1 MDFDFRLLVFYTAAQ
16 HLNFTKT
23 ASALFISQ
31 PAVSKN
37 IQELEKKLG
46 IPLFE
51 RKGNNLN
58 LTESGQIL
66 YKYAQQI
73 INLYNQAG
81 QEIQELQHGRKGNL
95 VLGASTTISQYILPG
110 LLADF
115 LTQYPNNR
123 IQSFQSNSRSIE
135 EQLMD
140 KTLDLGI
147 TEGSTDNRSLKY
159 IPFMKDELVLVT
171 NSGNPLL
178 KQLKDPMLADITRLP
193 LVLREQGSGTRTIIE
208 NALKDKHINLSE
220 IHIEMILPSTE
231 SIKAYLLRRNSFA
244 FLSIHTVQK
253 EVLNNQLCI
262 VDIPELTIDRYFYFT
277 HLYGGL
283 AGTPNQFLQFCLRQN
298 FKV

>member
-95 VLGASTTISQYILPG
+95 VLGASTTISQYILPA

>member
-95 VLGASTTISQYILPG
+95 VLGASTTISQYILPA

-178 KQLKDPMLADITRLP
+178 KQLKDPMLVDITQLP

-220 IHIEMILPSTE
+220 IQIEMILPSTE

>member
-95 VLGASTTISQYILPG
+95 VLGASTTISQYILPA

-220 IHIEMILPSTE
+220 IQIEMILPSTE

-253 EVLNNQLCI
+253 EVLNNQLSI

>member
-95 VLGASTTISQYILPG
+95 VLGASTTISQYILPA

-178 KQLKDPMLADITRLP
+178 KQLKDPTLVDITQLP

-220 IHIEMILPSTE
+220 IQIEMILPSTE

>member
-1 MDFDFRLLVFYTAAQ
+1 MDFDFRLIVFYTAAQ

-23 ASALFISQ
+23 ASALFVSQ

-46 IPLFE
+46 VPLFE
-51 RKGNNLN
+51 RKGNNLD

-73 INLYNQAG
+73 INLYNQAS
-81 QEIQELQHGRKGNL
+81 QEIQELQLGRKGNL
-95 VLGASTTISQYILPG
+95 VLGASTTISQYVLPT

-123 IQSFQSNSRSIE
+123 IQSFQSNSRTIE
-135 EQLMD
+135 EQLID

-147 TEGSTDNRSLKY
+147 TEGSTDNRALKY

-171 NSGNPLL
+171 NSQNPRLNEL
-178 KQLKDPMLADITRLP
+178 KSPIFSDLTRLP
-193 LVLREQGSGTRTIIE
+193 LVFREQGSGTRTIIE
-208 NALKDKHINLSE
+208 HALKEKRISLSDLQ
-220 IHIEMILPSTE
+220 IEMILPSTE
-231 SIKAYLLRRNSFA
+231 SIKGYLERRNSFA
-244 FLSIHTVQK
+244 FLSIHTIQK
-253 EVLNNQLCI
+253 EVLHNRLTI
-262 VDIPELTIDRYFYFT
+262 VDIPSFSIERYFYFT

-283 AGTPNQFLQFCLRQN
+283 TGTPNQFLQFCLRQN
-298 FKV
+298 FKL

>member
-1 MDFDFRLLVFYTAAQ
+1 MDFDFRLIVFYTAAQ

-46 IPLFE
+46 VPLFE
-51 RKGNNLN
+51 RKGNNLD

-81 QEIQELQHGRKGNL
+81 QEIQELQTGRKGNL
-95 VLGASTTISQYILPG
+95 VLGASTTISQYVLPT

-115 LTQYPNNR
+115 LSQYPNNR

-135 EQLMD
+135 EQLID

-147 TEGSTDNRSLKY
+147 TEGSTDNRALKY

-171 NSGNPLL
+171 NSQNPLL
-178 KQLKDPMLADITRLP
+178 NQLKNPILSDITGLP

-208 NALKDKHINLSE
+208 NALKEQRISLAE
-220 IHIEMILPSTE
+220 IQIDMILPSTE
-231 SIKAYLLRRNSFA
+231 SIKGYLARRHSFA
-244 FLSIHTVQK
+244 FLSIHTVQR
-253 EVLNNQLCI
+253 EVLNNQLTI
-262 VDIPELTIDRYFYFT
+262 VDIPHLSIERYFYFT

-298 FKV
+298 FKI

>member
-1 MDFDFRLLVFYTAAQ
+1 MDFDFRLIVFYTAAQ

-46 IPLFE
+46 VPLFE

-58 LTESGQIL
+58 LTDPGLIL

-81 QEIQELQHGRKGNL
+81 QEIQELQKGRKGNL
-95 VLGASTTISQYILPG
+95 VLGASTTISQYVLPA

-115 LTQYPNNR
+115 LSQYPNNR

-135 EQLMD
+135 EQLVD

-147 TEGSTDNRSLKY
+147 TEGSTDNRALKY
-159 IPFMKDELVLVT
+159 IPFMKDELILVT
-171 NSGNPLL
+171 NSQNPLL
-178 KQLKDPMLADITRLP
+178 NQLKNPILSDITRLP

-208 NALKDKHINLSE
+208 NALKDKRINLSE
-220 IHIEMILPSTE
+220 VQIEMILPSTE
-231 SIKAYLLRRNSFA
+231 SIKGYLAHRNSFA

-253 EVLNNQLCI
+253 EVLNNQLAI
-262 VDIPELTIDRYFYFT
+262 VDIPQLTIERYFYFT

-298 FKV
+298 FKL

>member
-1 MDFDFRLLVFYTAAQ
+1 MDFDFRLIVFYTAAQ

-46 IPLFE
+46 VPLFE
-51 RKGNNLN
+51 RKGNNLE

-81 QEIQELQHGRKGNL
+81 QEIQELQTGRKGNL
-95 VLGASTTISQYILPG
+95 VLGASTTISQYVLPT

-115 LTQYPNNR
+115 LSQYPNNR

-135 EQLMD
+135 EQLID

-147 TEGSTDNRSLKY
+147 TEGSTDNRALKY

-171 NSGNPLL
+171 NSENPLL
-178 KQLKDPMLADITRLP
+178 KQMKNPILSDITRLP

-208 NALKDKHINLSE
+208 NALKEQRISLAE
-220 IHIEMILPSTE
+220 IQIEMILPSTE
-231 SIKAYLLRRNSFA
+231 SIKGYLARRHSFA
-244 FLSIHTVQK
+244 FLSIHTVQR
-253 EVLNNQLCI
+253 EVLNNQLTI
-262 VDIPELTIDRYFYFT
+262 VDIPQLSIERYFYFT

-283 AGTPNQFLQFCLRQN
+283 AGTPHQFLQFCLRQN
-298 FKV
+298 FKI

>member
-1 MDFDFRLLVFYTAAQ
+1 MDFDFRLIVFYTAAQ

-46 IPLFE
+46 VPLFE

-58 LTESGQIL
+58 LTDPGQIL

-81 QEIQELQHGRKGNL
+81 QEIQELQKGRKGNL
-95 VLGASTTISQYILPG
+95 VLGASTTISQYVLPA

-115 LTQYPNNR
+115 LSQYPNNR

-135 EQLMD
+135 EQLVD

-147 TEGSTDNRSLKY
+147 TEGSTDNRALKY
-159 IPFMKDELVLVT
+159 IPFMKDELILVT
-171 NSGNPLL
+171 NSQNPLL
-178 KQLKDPMLADITRLP
+178 NQLKNPILSDITRLP

-208 NALKDKHINLSE
+208 NALKDKRINLSE
-220 IHIEMILPSTE
+220 VQIEMILPSTE
-231 SIKAYLLRRNSFA
+231 SIKGYLAHRNSFA

-253 EVLNNQLCI
+253 EVLNNQLAI
-262 VDIPELTIDRYFYFT
+262 VDIPQLTIERYFYFT

-298 FKV
+298 FKL

>member
-95 VLGASTTISQYILPG
+95 VLGASTTISQYILPA

-178 KQLKDPMLADITRLP
+178 KQLKDPTLVDITRLP

-220 IHIEMILPSTE
+220 IQIEMILPSTE

-253 EVLNNQLCI
+253 EVLNNQLSI

>member
-81 QEIQELQHGRKGNL
+81 QEIHELQHGRKGNL
-95 VLGASTTISQYILPG
+95 VLGASTTISQYILPA

>member
-95 VLGASTTISQYILPG
+95 VLGASTTISQYILPA

-135 EQLMD
+135 DQLMD

-298 FKV
+298 LKV

>member
-66 YKYAQQI
+66 HKYAQQI

-81 QEIQELQHGRKGNL
+81 QEIQELQLGRKGNL
-95 VLGASTTISQYILPG
+95 VLGASTTISQYVLPT
-110 LLADF
+110 LLAGF
-115 LTQYPNNR
+115 LAQYPNNR

-135 EQLMD
+135 EQLID

-147 TEGSTDNRSLKY
+147 TEGSTDNRALKY

-171 NSGNPLL
+171 NSNNPLL
-178 KQLKDPMLADITRLP
+178 NQLKKPMLSDILLLP

-208 NALKDKHINLSE
+208 NTLKDHRINLSE
-220 IHIEMILPSTE
+220 IQIDMILPSTE
-231 SIKAYLLRRNSFA
+231 SIKGYLVHRNSFA
-244 FLSIHTVQK
+244 FLSIHTIQK
-253 EVLNNQLCI
+253 EVLNNQLTI
-262 VDIPELTIDRYFYFT
+262 VDIPQLSIERYFHFT

-283 AGTPNQFLQFCLRQN
+283 TGTPNQFLQFCLRQHA
-298 FKV
+298 KV